1 MATDR
6 LPWKEVKLRLGG
18 RWVGEGGG
26 GSPELIVE
34 LNLKGKTKINQIKE
48 NHPKQKEKRD
58 GGIVGK
64 ACVCKET

>member
-18 RWVGEGGG
+18 RWGGEGGG

-48 NHPKQKEKRD
+48 NLPQAK
-58 GGIVGK
+58 GK
-64 ACVCKET
+64 TGRGDCGESMCM